1 MAHTVAYGCSMSRA
15 VFSFRCGSATQR
27 YGAADQAVHQETVIV
42 LREQHAW
49 FTVHITV
56 LADDAAPSDELEVL
70 ILDDVVDVRSDPKP
84 WILLAQLLAKP
95 RQCKEVPDNHL
106 RVSERYKLSRL
117 LLCRQRSSLRAFQPG
132 DGRSISHTV
141 EEVLKHAVEYGRRF
155 DRIEERGA

>member
-1 MAHTVAYGCSMSRA
+1 MAHTVAYGCSMPR
-15 VFSFRCGSATQR
+15 VVCSFRCGSATQR

-56 LADDAAPSDELEVL
+56 LADDAASSDELEVL

-95 RQCKEVPDNHL
+95 RQCMVVPDNHV
-106 RVSERYKLSRL
+106 RVSERYKLPRL
-117 LLCRQRSSLRAFQPG
+117 LIGRQRSSLRAFQPG
-132 DGRSISHTV
+132 DGRSISHTI